1 MEIRY
6 LSGRRREAFVK
17 SYHAKGFDV
26 ENSLQLTQE
35 NLLFSIKFMRVCHSS
50 EWLMLAK
57 TQKKSTGGD
66 IYSQTIKWS
75 GDVLCI
81 GRISKRKLNTFQ
93 EQVYRFQCSIGHHV
107 LQTALSCCHCVI
119 LSIMATDV
127 SHVVSSSATVTS
139 CCTLLI
145 SNLTPFSVKPFTCPW
160 PHCYL
165 AIKITC

>member
-6 LSGRRREAFVK
+6 ISGRRREAFVK
-17 SYHAKGFDV
+17 SYHGKGM
-26 ENSLQLTQE
+26 TRE

-66 IYSQTIKWS
+66 IYSQTIKWC

-93 EQVYRFQCSIGHHV
+93 EQVYRSQCSIGHHV

-119 LSIMATDV
+119 LSIMVTDV

-145 SNLTPFSVKPFTCPW
+145 SNLTRFSVKPFTCMSPV
-160 PHCYL
+160 PGPSV
-165 AIKITC
+165 T